1 MLAPYFRRVSFCSAP
16 VRPTT
21 GGERLM
27 CGGPE
32 LRGVRAYRVA
42 YDGRPYRGFQRQP
55 SVPTVEDA
63 ILDALVA
70 LDVLEAE
77 GETPPGYAAAG
88 RTDAGVSAVAQ
99 TVAFEAPEWLSPAA
113 LNAELPDDVRA
124 WASAAVPDDFHA
136 THDAVARE
144 YVYHLYAPREA
155 DARGSDHAGA
165 DDERAR
171 EALAR
176 VEGTHDFHNLT
187 AASRGDT
194 VRTVETATAERDGD
208 YLVVTIRADGFLH
221 EMVRR
226 VVSLVASVARAEGE
240 SGAVGMERD
249 GAGMERVERVL
260 GDESLS
266 GPEGIAPAS
275 PYPLVL
281 VDVEYPAAVA
291 FEVDAEAATSARAVF
306 EALRVER
313 ATGARVA
320 GTVVDEVDG
329 GR

>member
-1 MLAPYFRRVSFCSAP
+1 
-16 VRPTT
+16 
-21 GGERLM
+21 M
-27 CGGPE
+27 CGGSEP
-32 LRGVRAYRVA
+32 RGVRAYRVA

-70 LDVLEAE
+70 LDVLEAG

-113 LNAELPDDVRA
+113 LNSELPEDVRA

-136 THDAVARE
+136 TRDAVARE
-144 YVYHLYAPREA
+144 YVYHLYGP
-155 DARGSDHAGA
+155 DAET
-165 DDERAR
+165 DDDRAR
-171 EALAR
+171 KALAR
-176 VEGTHDFHNLT
+176 IEGTHDFHNLT
-187 AASRGDT
+187 AASGGDT
-194 VRTVETATAERDGD
+194 VRTVERATAERDGD
-208 YLVVTIRADGFLH
+208 YLVVTVRADGFLH

-226 VVSLVASVARAEGE
+226 VVSVVASVARAEGE

-249 GAGMERVERVL
+249 GAGMERVERAL

-281 VDVEYPAAVA
+281 VAVEYPAAVA
-291 FEVDAEAATSARAVF
+291 FEVDEEAAASARAVF

-320 GTVVDEVDG
+320 GTVVDGVDG

>member
-1 MLAPYFRRVSFCSAP
+1 
-16 VRPTT
+16 
-21 GGERLM
+21 M

-32 LRGVRAYRVA
+32 PRGVRAYRVA

-70 LDVLEAE
+70 LGVVDDDGGGETGSEADAG
-77 GETPPGYAAAG
+77 GEVDGGGEHSDGFRQTPPGYAAAG

-99 TVAFEAPEWLSPAA
+99 TVAFDAPDWLSPAA
-113 LNAELPDDVRA
+113 LNSELPEDVRA
-124 WASAAVPDDFHA
+124 WASADVSEDFHA
-136 THDAVARE
+136 TRDAVART
-144 YVYHLYAPREA
+144 YVYHLYGP
-155 DARGSDHAGA
+155 DMGA
-165 DDERAR
+165 ERAMT
-171 EALAR
+171 ALAR
-176 VEGTHDFHNLT
+176 LEGTHDFHNLT
-187 AASRGDT
+187 AASGDT
-194 VRTVETATAERDGD
+194 VRTVERATAERDGD
-208 YLVVTIRADGFLH
+208 YLVVTVRADGFLH